1 MKKIMTN
8 AWKIAK
14 EAAKKFGGKA
24 VDYIGGALKMAW
36 EEAKKA
42 GKGMT
47 EAKVKALITK
57 GYSRWTTDDGKHDRL
72 YLDVYNHEGML
83 NYGKWD
89 GEEIFPAEQRAIK
102 AIKVWI
108 DAKTGEIA
116 TKSMRVN
123 SYVDYYKQQ
132 LVDAVKADLE
142 SIN

>member
-1 MKKIMTN
+1 MKKVMIN

-24 VDYIGGALKMAW
+24 IEYIGGALKMAW
-36 EEAKKA
+36 EAV
-42 GKGMT
+42 KGLS
-47 EAKVKALITK
+47 EKQIKALVSK
-57 GYSRWTTDDGKHDRL
+57 GYNRWNTDNGEQDRL
-72 YLDVYNHEGML
+72 YLNVYEHDNML
-83 NYGKWD
+83 KYGKWE

-108 DAKTGEIA
+108 DAKTGKIA
-116 TKSMRVN
+116 TQSLRVN
-123 SYVDYYKQQ
+123 RYVDYYKQQ